1 MARRRKGQPITGW
14 IVVDKPMGMSSAHVV
29 GKVKRLLD
37 AAKVGHAGTLDPL
50 ATGVL
55 PLALGEATKLVAYA
69 MDGTK
74 TYRFTVQWGEAR
86 STDDMEGEVVARSD
100 ARPSRQAVERA
111 LPDFTGVILQKPPAY
126 SAIKV
131 DGERAYDL
139 ARDGQPPDLPPREVE
154 VIRLVLLD
162 ARPDSADFELECG
175 KGTYVRSLARDLAL
189 ALGTYG
195 HVTALRRTQVGPFDE
210 ADSFSL
216 DKIAELSDSAPP
228 CGLLLPIETPLDDI
242 PAVAVMESE
251 ASRLRHGQSVFV
263 PRQLSGEVVIKA
275 SGSVIGIGVL
285 ENGNLKPK
293 RLFNL

>member
-1 MARRRKGQPITGW
+1 MARARKGRPITGW
-14 IVVDKPMGMSSAHVV
+14 IVVDKPQGMSSAHVV
-29 GKVKRLLD
+29 GKVRRLLD

-55 PLALGEATKLVAYA
+55 PLALGEATKLVSYA
-69 MDGTK
+69 MEGSK
-74 TYRFTVQWGEAR
+74 TYRFTVAWGEAR
-86 STDDMEGEVVARSD
+86 DTDDLEGAVTATSD
-100 ARPSRQAVERA
+100 ARPSRREIEAA
-111 LPDFTGVILQKPPAY
+111 LPGFTGTVLQKPPAY

-131 DGERAYDL
+131 AGERAYDL
-139 ARDGQPPDLPPREVE
+139 ARDGQPPDLPPRPVE
-154 VIRLVLLD
+154 IHRLDLLE
-162 ARPDSADFELECG
+162 AHADSADFEVECG

-189 ALGTYG
+189 RLGTCG
-195 HVTALRRTQVGPFDE
+195 HVAGLRRTRVGAFDA

-216 DKIAELSDSAPP
+216 DKIAELSNSAPP

-251 ASRLRHGQSVFV
+251 AERLRHGQPVFV
-263 PRQLSGEVVIKA
+263 PRALSGEVVIKA
-275 SGSVIGIGVL
+275 SGRAIGLGLL